1 LVFSFLKLIYHQAH
15 LPRLLI
21 MEYASETEVTN
32 AAKHI
37 RSLNTALN
45 QVLFGQE
52 QLIDLVITGLLA
64 RGHILLE
71 GLPGLGK
78 TELVKG
84 LSKTLGLDTKR
95 IQFTPD
101 LLPGDITGN
110 PVLQEVDGRREFKFQ
125 PGPLFTNIMLA
136 DEINRASPKTQSALL
151 EAMQEQRVTVIGETH
166 PLPSPFFVLATQN
179 PIELEGTYPLP
190 EAQLDRFLFKLEVTR
205 NSVAT
210 LQKIVTSRELGTE
223 PYVDTIMDAGTLETL
238 LRLVRKI
245 YLPDVV
251 ANYIARLVDATHP
264 GQSAA
269 SANVKYG
276 ASPRAALSLASAAKA
291 RALINERTHASFED
305 VAYVAPA
312 VIRHRILLDYNARV
326 EGITTNDVVM
336 NLLKEI
342 PGQDRSTPKTIK
354 ST

>member
-1 LVFSFLKLIYHQAH
+1 
-15 LPRLLI
+15 
-21 MEYASETEVTN
+21 MEYASETEVNN

-37 RSLNTALN
+37 RSLSTELN

-84 LSKTLGLDTKR
+84 LSKALGLDTKR

-151 EAMQEQRVTVIGETH
+151 EAMQE
-166 PLPSPFFVLATQN
+166 
-179 PIELEGTYPLP
+179 
-190 EAQLDRFLFKLEVTR
+190 
-205 NSVAT
+205 
-210 LQKIVTSRELGTE
+210 
-223 PYVDTIMDAGTLETL
+223 
-238 LRLVRKI
+238 
-245 YLPDVV
+245 
-251 ANYIARLVDATHP
+251 
-264 GQSAA
+264 
-269 SANVKYG
+269 
-276 ASPRAALSLASAAKA
+276 LSL
-291 RALINERTHASFED
+291 IH
-305 VAYVAPA
+305 
-312 VIRHRILLDYNARV
+312 I
-326 EGITTNDVVM
+326 
-336 NLLKEI
+336 
-342 PGQDRSTPKTIK
+342 
-354 ST
+354 

>member
-1 LVFSFLKLIYHQAH
+1 
-15 LPRLLI
+15 

-84 LSKTLGLDTKR
+84 LSKTLGLGTKR

-151 EAMQEQRVTVIGETH
+151 EAMQERRVTVIGETH
-166 PLPSPFFVLATQN
+166 DLPKPFFVLLRKSLLLESLVQN
-179 PIELEGTYPLP
+179 PMSTVLSML
-190 EAQLDRFLFKLEVTR
+190 ARSK
-205 NSVAT
+205 
-210 LQKIVTSRELGTE
+210 
-223 PYVDTIMDAGTLETL
+223 PYF
-238 LRLVRKI
+238 
-245 YLPDVV
+245 
-251 ANYIARLVDATHP
+251 
-264 GQSAA
+264 
-269 SANVKYG
+269 
-276 ASPRAALSLASAAKA
+276 SL
-291 RALINERTHASFED
+291 
-305 VAYVAPA
+305 
-312 VIRHRILLDYNARV
+312 
-326 EGITTNDVVM
+326 
-336 NLLKEI
+336 
-342 PGQDRSTPKTIK
+342 
-354 ST
+354 